1 MAVAKMKEV
10 VGRTLRVASSSCVP
24 GGVRCEVDVGGGHT
38 VITDEPIPRG
48 GTDTAT
54 SPLMYLT
61 TSLGSCQTVQII
73 KVAAAMRFKHGAINI
88 RTETVTDTI
97 DGIEGNSKGVKHFVG
112 AKLEIEIETDE
123 SPEKLKR
130 LAALSEDRCPVGRL
144 FADAGF
150 EPECIWTAI
159 PMPA

>member
-10 VGRTLRVASSSCVP
+10 VGRTLRVANSKSEA

-38 VITDEPIPRG
+38 VITDEPVARG

-73 KVAAAMRFKHGAINI
+73 KVAEAMRFKHGTIKI
-88 RTETVTDTI
+88 RTETVTDLI
-97 DGIEGNSKGVKHFVG
+97 DGLEGNNKGVMHFVG
-112 AKLEIEIETDE
+112 AKLEIEIETNE
-123 SPEKLKR
+123 TPEKLQR

-150 EPECIWTAI
+150 EPECIWTAV
-159 PMPA
+159 PLAE